1 MQKHQHVNIRPSQT
15 KIIATIG
22 PASGNKEVLKD
33 MFLAGIDACRLNF
46 SHGSHDVHKDTVHL
60 INEIN
65 QELNTH
71 VAIIADLQGPKL
83 RIGEIE
89 NGEVEIKKNDSLII
103 TQHEMV
109 GNAEKVYLNYD
120 RFPKD
125 VKPGD
130 IILIDDGKLRL
141 EVKETNSRD
150 EVVTIVLNGGTLS
163 SRKGVNLPDTRLTL
177 PSLTEKDQLD
187 AVFALE
193 HGVDWIAL
201 SFVRRVDDILNL
213 KKLIRK
219 TRPDNKT
226 GIIAKIEKPEALDE
240 IDEIIDAADGIMIAR
255 GDLGVE
261 VPFDRVPLI
270 QKEIVHKAIHLYKPV
285 IIATQMMESQ
295 IENFNPTR
303 AEANDVANAVL
314 DGADVLMLSGETSV
328 GKYPVQVISN
338 MQRIIDWTESN
349 GFDFYLEK
357 KPGDQTARFLPDS
370 VCFSAVN
377 LAKQTKAKAIIVFTH
392 SGNTAYKV
400 SSYRPEADIFAITPN
415 QAIIRKLSLLWG
427 VRAFFNDEEP
437 DIEIAI
443 QQSID
448 FLKKQDLIADGEVVI
463 HVGSSPASKRG
474 KTNLIRIS
482 YV

>member
-1 MQKHQHVNIRPSQT
+1 QKFQHINNRPSQT

-22 PASGNKEVLKD
+22 PASGNRQILKE

-46 SHGSHDVHKDTVHL
+46 SHGSQSIHKET
-60 INEIN
+60 INMVNDIN
-65 QELNTH
+65 SELNTH

-89 NGEVEIKKNDSLII
+89 NGQVEIKQDHILTI

-109 GNAEKVYLNYD
+109 GNADKVYLNYD
-120 RFPKD
+120 RLPKD
-125 VKPGD
+125 AQPGD
-130 IILIDDGKLRL
+130 IILIDDGRLRVRV
-141 EVKETNSRD
+141 EKSNAKD
-150 EVVTIVLNGGTLS
+150 EVVTRVLNGGVLS

-177 PSLTEKDQLD
+177 PSLTGKDHLD

-193 HGVDWIAL
+193 QGVDWIAL
-201 SFVRRVDDILNL
+201 SFVRSVDDILNL

-226 GIIAKIEKPEALDE
+226 GVIAKIEKPEALDE
-240 IDEIIDAADGIMIAR
+240 IDEIIDVSDGIMIAR

-270 QKEIVHKAIHLYKPV
+270 QKQIVNKAIYLYKPV

-314 DGADVLMLSGETSV
+314 DGSDVLMLSGETSV
-328 GKYPVQVISN
+328 GKYPVQVIKN
-338 MQRIIDWTESN
+338 MQKIIDWTESN

-357 KPGDQTARFLPDS
+357 KPVNNTARFLPDS
-370 VCFSAVN
+370 ICFSAVN
-377 LAKQTKAKAIIVFTH
+377 LAKQTDAKAIIVFTH

-400 SSYRPEADIFAITPN
+400 SSYRPAADIFAITPN
-415 QAIIRKLSLLWG
+415 KAIIRKLSLLWG
-427 VRAFFNDEEP
+427 VRAFYNDEEP
-437 DIEIAI
+437 DIEMAI
-443 QQSID
+443 QQSIE
-448 FLKKQDLIADGEVVI
+448 FLKKQDLISEGEVVI
-463 HVGSSPASKRG
+463 HVGSSPVSKRG
-474 KTNLIRIS
+474 KTNLIRIN